1 MEHSI
6 RILLGSIS
14 LNISSNVHIDDND
27 DSLHLTGRLESK
39 MLNIKALELNI
50 MIIAADNCLLNV
62 KMLLIKCVHM

>member
-14 LNISSNVHIDDND
+14 LNISSNVHIDANDN
-27 DSLHLTGRLESK
+27 SLHLTGRLESK

>member
-6 RILLGSIS
+6 RILLGSI
-14 LNISSNVHIDDND
+14 NISSNVHIDAND
-27 DSLHLTGRLESK
+27 DGLHLTGRWAGN